1 MADCPLCPRL
11 VALRRELRAREPAWQ
26 NAPVVDF
33 GPRSARLLI
42 AGLAPGLRGANR
54 TGRAF
59 TGDDAGRMLFATLAQ
74 FGFCKGVYDAR
85 PDDGVELIDCLVAN
99 VVRCVPPGNR
109 PLPTE
114 IAACRRFFL
123 ATIERMSELRGIV
136 ALGRVAH
143 ESVLRALSIK
153 LRDHPFAHG
162 AEHRLSSNE
171 LKRDLFLIDSY
182 HCSRLNAN
190 TGTLTPEMFC
200 AIFARARELLD
211 RPSSNERL
219 GPDDRR

>member
-1 MADCPLCPRL
+1 
-11 VALRRELRAREPAWQ
+11 
-26 NAPVVDF
+26 
-33 GPRSARLLI
+33 
-42 AGLAPGLRGANR
+42 
-54 TGRAF
+54 
-59 TGDDAGRMLFATLAQ
+59 MLFATLAQ

-153 LRDHPFAHG
+153 LETSRNRDFAFDTDW
-162 AEHRLSSNE
+162 SN
-171 LKRDLFLIDSY
+171 RS
-182 HCSRLNAN
+182 
-190 TGTLTPEMFC
+190 M
-200 AIFARARELLD
+200 
-211 RPSSNERL
+211 
-219 GPDDRR
+219 